1 MRAEKRKKLAF
12 SKWLLMLE
20 SAMVLFCTWQGF
32 ALAKMAVSAGY
43 GGTLPWVAAM
53 VTSAWSAYGVSA
65 AFYYNKSKA
74 ENTKGGIV
82 HDMAFRQDAD

>member
-1 MRAEKRKKLAF
+1 MRAKKRKRLEF
-12 SKWLLMLE
+12 SKQLLVLE

-32 ALAKMAVSAGY
+32 SLAHLAVEQGYAGS
-43 GGTLPWVAAM
+43 LPWVATM
-53 VTSAWSAYGVSA
+53 VASAWSAYGVSA

-82 HDMAFRQDAD
+82 HDAAFRQDAD